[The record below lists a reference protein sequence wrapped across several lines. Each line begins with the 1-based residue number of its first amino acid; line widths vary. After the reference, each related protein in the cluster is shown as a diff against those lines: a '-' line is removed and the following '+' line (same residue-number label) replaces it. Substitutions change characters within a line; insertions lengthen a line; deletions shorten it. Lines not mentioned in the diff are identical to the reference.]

1 MIELKGS
8 LKERVDTPAEISGHI
23 LLENKKSYIERYYFV
38 SSFFEGYTFIRNLNI
53 LIA

>member
-23 LLENKKSYIERYYFV
+23 LLENKKIKLYRTLLFR
-38 SSFFEGYTFIRNLNI
+38 FII
-53 LIA
+53 F